1 MVNAK
6 GGASSMNGDLIR
18 KDEALPSKPGEAP
31 TAMPPH
37 RRMSADHAAPESPV
51 PSNPGAEETTHVET
65 AADTGGPP
73 GSGTEGQQQQQ
84 EVAKESAAAAAVR
97 TAKKITEGDSST
109 TSMESIE
116 PGQDAFE
123 SAKLK
128 IVLPPTSTC
137 SAAVPPGMALLTSID
152 PSSLRRSLSKES
164 SSHHHHN
171 SSIRMEDV
179 GFLMR
184 EQDADLLE
192 SIHRNGP
199 NQTGMTPV
207 LSAGRIEF
215 DRVSQIP
222 SFSLDDVASKNN
234 EAVIHSSVSDPSFA
248 ESNTNAANTT
258 SASTTTPTQSKL
270 LVQQQQQQQRNR
282 LPLFLQSSAAA
293 GAAAA
298 SSISNRSISRSPV
311 ARQTS
316 NDERAAASDEMK
328 SVQQQ
333 QPPPYFSPLRLK
345 ERQVSFSRQF
355 SGGGAGYDD
364 SMPSYIP
371 EPLDGTTR
379 RALSGDIYLRE
390 QDQQEGSVLSDRDS
404 MGDDFNFDACD
415 QDDEKLLRRSESAE
429 RRINEAAQ
437 FAEAVGDLPLVEQE
451 DLRIIDEIN
460 DDGIEV
466 DDDDDDDDDA
476 TVVQVERSRMLRAP
490 SKKLGSKRTVVA
502 SDAAAAAAGDAT
514 TVEIIVQD
522 HAHNQLDT
530 HTAKSTSSCIA
541 PAAPFVAPETPV
553 KMRAKWPAAQYE
565 TRHTDPGA
573 SSFQISPS
581 RRAAFLAQLPS
592 SASTQDF
599 VYKGIRS
606 NPPEIIKRGTT
617 RGNYAQLHRKAWL
630 EVSDKYHRYGKHL
643 RLYYR
648 FWERLGFP
656 TNMFFD
662 WLDSKGEAA
671 GQPLP
676 ELEEC
681 PRSQLDSDTVLYIAN
696 PDITANYALQL
707 IAEES
712 TVVDDNGIEE
722 VMRRGRVVDV
732 DGDPVQTGPDGWIF
746 VLRDNVLYG
755 SQKIT
760 SVLGQSKQRFHHSSF
775 FGGKAVAA
783 AGIFLTDEDGFLT
796 RLYPHSGHYRPGEA
810 HVQRVLFFIFHEGID
825 LRTFEMDVQQIQHV
839 SRDGPSAK
847 EKSAAAKKALQDSE
861 KNKENGEEAAK
872 PEKKKKTESLQLVPA
887 VLVACFLAHKAR
899 FIGEG
904 IFTQIHQ
911 IRKME
916 VTSVEEALAVID
928 NGGYWTNR
936 SRDVVV

>member
-1 MVNAK
+1 MVMGRATVT
-6 GGASSMNGDLIR
+6 ASAMNGDLR
-18 KDEALPSKPGEAP
+18 KVDALPTKTHEP
-31 TAMPPH
+31 TIMPPH
-37 RRMSADHAAPESPV
+37 RRMDADHTAPENPL
-51 PSNPGAEETTHVET
+51 PSNNGGETQHVTRTDT
-65 AADTGGPP
+65 AAGPSP
-73 GSGTEGQQQQQ
+73 RIDGQRLPQQ
-84 EVAKESAAAAAVR
+84 VAKESPLFEPAKAATTNTEGILT
-97 TAKKITEGDSST
+97 TAKGDAT
-109 TSMESIE
+109 TSGESLD
-116 PGQDAFE
+116 PGQAACE
-123 SAKLK
+123 SSPTAEQA
-128 IVLPPTSTC
+128 VL
-137 SAAVPPGMALLTSID
+137 PGMALLTSID
-152 PSSLRRSLSKES
+152 TSSLRRSPSKES
-164 SSHHHHN
+164 SSHHHHHN

-192 SIHRNGP
+192 SIQRNGP
-199 NQTGMTPV
+199 NRTGMTPA
-207 LSAGRIEF
+207 LNAGRIEF

-222 SFSLDDVASKNN
+222 SISLDDVSKNETGSN
-234 EAVIHSSVSDPSFA
+234 INSASSNKNQHHIIHSSVSAPCFA
-248 ESNTNAANTT
+248 ENSTA
-258 SASTTTPTQSKL
+258 ASTGSSTPNLNK
-270 LVQQQQQQQRNR
+270 LVQQQPQQRNR
-282 LPLFLQSSAAA
+282 LPLFLQSSSSA
-293 GAAAA
+293 GPAAAA
-298 SSISNRSISRSPV
+298 SSASNRSISRSPV

-316 NDERAAASDEMK
+316 NDERAVSEEMN

-333 QPPPYFSPLRLK
+333 QPTPPHFSPLRLK
-345 ERQVSFSRQF
+345 ERQVSFTRQL
-355 SGGGAGYDD
+355 SGGGLDV
-364 SMPSYIP
+364 STPSYLP
-371 EPLDGTTR
+371 EPLDTSR
-379 RALSGDIYLRE
+379 RALSGDIYLRD
-390 QDQQEGSVLSDRDS
+390 QDQQDGSVLSDRDS
-404 MGDDFNFDACD
+404 TLDDFNFDASD
-415 QDDEKLLRRSESAE
+415 LDNEKILRRSESDE
-429 RRINEAAQ
+429 RRISEAAQ

-460 DDGIEV
+460 DDGVEV

-476 TVVQVERSRMLRAP
+476 TVVQVERSRMLRPP
-490 SKKLGSKRTVVA
+490 SKKAASKRTVA
-502 SDAAAAAAGDAT
+502 SDAAAGDGMEA
-514 TVEIIVQD
+514 EIIAQD
-522 HAHNQLDT
+522 HHNQLDNRST
-530 HTAKSTSSCIA
+530 HTAKSTSSCVV
-541 PAAPFVAPETPV
+541 PAAPFVVPETPV
-553 KMRAKWPAAQYE
+553 KIRPQWPSPQYE

-573 SSFQISPS
+573 TSFHLSPS

-592 SASTQDF
+592 STSTQDF
-599 VYKGIRS
+599 VYKGIRA

-656 TNMFFD
+656 TNSFFD

-676 ELEEC
+676 EIEEC
-681 PRSQLDSDTVLYIAN
+681 PRSQLDSDTVLYITN

-707 IAEES
+707 IAEET
-712 TVVDDNGIEE
+712 TVADDDGNAE

-760 SVLGQSKQRFHHSSF
+760 SVLGHSKQRFHHSSF

-810 HVQRVLFFIFHEGID
+810 HVQRVLFFVFHEGID

-839 SRDGPSAK
+839 SRDGLTAK
-847 EKSAAAKKALQDSE
+847 ERSAAKEALKDSE
-861 KNKENGEEAAK
+861 KNKENGEEVAK
-872 PEKKKKTESLQLVPA
+872 PEKKKKMESLQLVPA

-916 VTSVEEALAVID
+916 VTSVEEALDVID
-928 NGGYWTNR
+928 NGGFWKNK
-936 SRDVVV
+936 SSDVVVA